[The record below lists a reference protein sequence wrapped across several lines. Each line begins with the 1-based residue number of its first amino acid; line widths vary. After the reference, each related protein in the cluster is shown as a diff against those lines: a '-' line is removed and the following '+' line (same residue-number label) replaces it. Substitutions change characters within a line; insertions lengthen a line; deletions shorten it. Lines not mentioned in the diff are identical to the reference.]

1 MTKLS
6 AKLVALYLVIIGTT
20 LIGILS
26 ALETREY
33 YTQRRNL
40 VADLQELIK
49 TQSLPVTTALW
60 ELDTEK
66 IDTFL
71 AEVGSLPFVQGA
83 AITDSTGKLVS
94 SIGDIN
100 APPKSVDFAAEA
112 PLVFQRGAISQPL
125 GSIKIIVHDREILS
139 TIADRLVNDTI
150 ILLVLLVVLA
160 GATILITNAIVGR
173 PLMLLQA
180 SIEKIRLGGGRE
192 QVKWAAS
199 DELGEVVSAFNKL
212 QSAQD
217 ASEEALKQARDDLEL
232 RVDQRTAELR
242 KTNASVLAEIKERK
256 RAEEALRESEAR
268 AKAMLNTGS
277 QLQGLLK
284 PDGTLIE
291 INAAALAMIGASE
304 EDVLGLPFWDCPWW
318 THDPD
323 LQAQLRQALKRA
335 ADGESVQFLATH
347 HEADGTEHIINFGA
361 TPVRDENGEVA
372 LIVPMGDDITH
383 LKQAEAELREA
394 KEQAETALA
403 KLTTTQQQLVH
414 SQKLASLGELTAG
427 IAHEIKNPLN
437 FVNNFAEV
445 STEMLEELQELVEP
459 IREQLDEEASE
470 ELDELVTVLSDNL
483 DRINR
488 HGQRANN
495 IVNSM
500 LQHSRGNDGE
510 RMETTVNELVGE
522 ALNLAYHGERAR
534 DNNFQVTLEEHFDE
548 AAGTADLVPQE
559 MNRVLVNLLSN
570 AFYAVKA
577 HGKEAAPE
585 GYAPTVAVTTEDKGP
600 EVEIRIRDNGTGM
613 PKEVREKLFDP
624 FFTTK
629 PTGEGTGLG
638 LSMSFDIV
646 VLQHGGQIEVES
658 EPGAFTEFAITLP
671 RHFSDGQRSG
681 DGSRKI

>member
-1 MTKLS
+1 MKLFGLTKLS
-6 AKLVALYLVIIGTT
+6 AKLVALYLVIIGAT

-33 YTQRRNL
+33 YTQRRAL

-71 AEVGSLPFVQGA
+71 AEVGSVPFVQA
-83 AITDSTGKLVS
+83 AIVTDTTGMVVST
-94 SIGDIN
+94 IGDIN
-100 APPKSVDFAAEA
+100 APPKSANFVAEA
-112 PLVFQRGAISQPL
+112 PLVYQRGATSQPL
-125 GSIKIIVHDREILS
+125 GSIKIIVHDRVILS
-139 TIADRLVNDTI
+139 AIADRLVNDTI
-150 ILLVLLVVLA
+150 VLLVILAVLA
-160 GATILITNAIVGR
+160 GATILITNAVVGR

-180 SIEKIRLGGGRE
+180 SIEKIRQGGARE
-192 QVKWAAS
+192 RVEWAAS
-199 DELGEVVSAFNKL
+199 DELGQVVDAFNKL
-212 QSAQD
+212 QSAQED
-217 ASEEALKQARDDLEL
+217 TKEALKQARDDLEL

-242 KTNASVLAEIKERK
+242 KTNESVLAEIKERK
-256 RAEEALRESEAR
+256 RAEDALRESEAR

-304 EDVLGLPFWDCPWW
+304 KDVLGLPFWDCPWW

-323 LQAQLRQALKRA
+323 LQAQLREALKRA

-347 HEADGTEHIINFGA
+347 HATDGTAHIINFGA

-403 KLTTTQQQLVH
+403 KLTTTQQQLVQ
-414 SQKLASLGELTAG
+414 SQKMASLGQLTAG

-445 STEMLEELQELVEP
+445 SEELFEELKELVGP
-459 IREQLDEEASE
+459 LREQLGEDASAE
-470 ELDELVTVLSDNL
+470 FDELVTLLAENL
-483 DRINR
+483 DRIKGQ
-488 HGQRANN
+488 GQRASN
-495 IVNSM
+495 IVTSM
-500 LQHSRGNDGE
+500 LLHSRGDPGQ
-510 RMETTVNELVGE
+510 RRQADVNGLVDESLG
-522 ALNLAYHGERAR
+522 LAYHGARAEDPAFEVALERDYDPKAGSAEVASQEISRVLLNLFQNAFDAVGERAS
-534 DNNFQVTLEEHFDE
+534 NGAPSGFQPTLH
-548 AAGTADLVPQE
+548 
-559 MNRVLVNLLSN
+559 
-570 AFYAVKA
+570 
-577 HGKEAAPE
+577 
-585 GYAPTVAVTTEDKGP
+585 VTTKDLGN
-600 EVEIRIRDNGTGM
+600 RIELRVRDNGAGI
-613 PKEVREKLFDP
+613 PEAVIGRVFDP

-629 PTGEGTGLG
+629 PPGSGTGLG
-638 LSMSFDIV
+638 LSLSYDIV
-646 VLQHGGQIEVES
+646 VGQHLGQMAVRS
-658 EPGAFTEFAITLP
+658 KVNDYTEFTITLP
-671 RHFSDGQRSG
+671 RDATLNAAH
-681 DGSRKI
+681 